1 MVCLD
6 IGWMSMAEVWTEAGK
21 RKSMSSSLLSVHHGR
36 WLPSSKTG
44 MFPVFFLNYIRYNVV
59 FLFFRGFLLHI

>member
-1 MVCLD
+1 
-6 IGWMSMAEVWTEAGK
+6 
-21 RKSMSSSLLSVHHGR
+21 MSSSLLSVHHGR

-59 FLFFRGFLLHI
+59 FLFFRGFLFHI